1 MNAQLKPLFSMLCL
15 VGLGFSGWVNGYA
28 QTDAGLEDRVNQLE
42 REIRSLHTQ
51 LKAKTN
57 STPKNQVSVPVQ
69 GQYVNMHR
77 NDPTNAGM
85 NPAVRGTE
93 KKTSA
98 VQETVTPTSQ
108 ADPNTHEVQTRPML
122 TGLDLLR
129 SIGEQRSY
137 LPFDLDVPGQAF
149 VSTGPYVGIPIQYSG
164 SNLIVNSPSVNTDV
178 QLLTIRK
185 RIHAQLVAMG
195 GQLFTQPYH
204 SHLLL
209 SGVVEAQV
217 DYANIGGQPSTSNI
231 DMTNVSLDAFFI
243 GPSDWT
249 LGFIEFSYDNG
260 MFPFSRTNYFYRVAN
275 SRVFVNKAFITIGDF
290 DYSPFYGSVG
300 QYYVPFGTYS
310 SSMVSDTLPKL
321 IARTKARAI
330 TLGFQQQGNN
340 AFYGSLYFFRGDA
353 HAESTSRINN
363 GGINLGYQFGC
374 NNFHGNIGGGIIA
387 NIADSGGMQ
396 LGNGFVFAEQ
406 LSHRVPAYDLRFL
419 LNIGSHVDLI
429 GEYISGTTHFSQNDM
444 AYNNHG
450 AKPSA
455 FDFEAA
461 FSFYILNDRP
471 SSIGIGYGK
480 SNQALSLGIPLT
492 RKSIVFN
499 TSIWRN
505 TLQSIEVRRDRNYAA
520 SDTGNGPIAAQE
532 VLESSCT
539 ATACTQSGKA
549 DNVVT
554 AQFDYYF

>member
-1 MNAQLKPLFSMLCL
+1 MNVRIKPLCAALCFGMVFS
-15 VGLGFSGWVNGYA
+15 LGANVHA
-28 QTDAGLEDRVNQLE
+28 QQTSSLEDKVSQLE
-42 REIRSLHTQ
+42 QEIKSLRQNVRSNR
-51 LKAKTN
+51 N
-57 STPKNQVSVPVQ
+57 SNANV
-69 GQYVNMHR
+69 GNGFINMR
-77 NDPTNAGM
+77 NNDPTNNGT
-85 NPAVRGTE
+85 NPVVKATGKRTQ
-93 KKTSA
+93 A
-98 VQETVTPTSQ
+98 VQETVTPTQ
-108 ADPNTHEVQTRPML
+108 TVDATTREQQTRPML
-122 TGLDLLR
+122 SSADLLR
-129 SIGEQRSY
+129 MVSEQQSY

-185 RIHAQLVAMG
+185 RIHAQLSAMG

-209 SGVVEAQV
+209 SGVVEAQM
-217 DYANIGGQPSTSNI
+217 DYADIGGGPNTSGI
-231 DMTNVSLDAFFI
+231 DLTNVSLDAFFI

-249 LGFIEFSYDNG
+249 LGFIAFSYDNG
-260 MFPFSRTNYFYRVAN
+260 NFPFSRTNYFYRVAN
-275 SRVFVNKAFITIGDF
+275 SRVFVDKAFITIGDF
-290 DYSPFYGSVG
+290 DYSPLYGSVG
-300 QYYVPFGTYS
+300 QYYVPFGTFS
-310 SSMVSDTLPKL
+310 SSMISDTLPKL

-330 TLGFQQQGNN
+330 TLGFQQQGTN
-340 AFYGSLYFFRGDA
+340 AFYGSLYFFRGDS
-353 HAESTSRINN
+353 HASSVSRINN
-363 GGINLGYQFGC
+363 GGLNLGYQFGC
-374 NNFHGNIGGGIIA
+374 NKFHGNIGGGIIA

-396 LGNGFVFAEQ
+396 LGNGFIFAEQ
-406 LSHRVPAYDLRFL
+406 LVHRVPAYDLRFL
-419 LNIGSHVDLI
+419 LNIGDHLDLI
-429 GEYISGTTHFSQNDM
+429 GEWISATTDFNPNDM
-444 AYNNHG
+444 SYNNHG

-492 RKSIVFN
+492 RRAVVFN

-520 SDTGNGPIAAQE
+520 SDTGNGPVAAQS
-532 VLESSCT
+532 VLNQTCT
-539 ATACTQSGKA
+539 ATACSQSGKA